1 MSETALATSPVV
13 PFGSLSEL
21 RGEHAKLM
29 RGARR
34 QGPDGDLLARVR
46 SFLDRAQATGT
57 ILDEP
62 NDRDSAQGVLDYWTA
77 WLFSSP
83 DAAALSATP
92 AVLAAFDPKNAAPL
106 GSTDDPYM
114 GLRAF
119 SESDSDRFLGREDAI
134 GTLLDKLRRHS
145 VVFVVGPLGS
155 GKTSLVLA
163 GVVPRLKS
171 RIVMETQK
179 EPICPIVIPG
189 SDPFGALLKG
199 IQQAATTPLP
209 GAWIDESRKRLE
221 RSPDSFAELVRTAA
235 PESPVILLIDQ
246 FEELFTLS
254 SNATV
259 REKFTQAIVSLAP
272 NPQGPNRLILIVR
285 DDFAPAT
292 FNLDALKS
300 FADDSACFSPPAPTG
315 TDLIRII
322 RSGADK
328 VGLKFDDGIVE
339 DLANQVSGDRASL
352 PTLQF
357 TLSKLWAKRRGNR
370 ITTEAYSEVGRPREA
385 LRRAAEAVYATLDS
399 DAQDLA
405 QKIFVELVQP
415 GIGEEVQRRRARRDT
430 LKELAPE
437 APERVAL
444 VLDRFVEA
452 GLIRKTTG
460 LDLDDERFEVAHEAL
475 VRDWPRLNAWVRAKR
490 QESEKKVQLITTA
503 KLWQKSG
510 NPGYLLH
517 GDAIKEAAAFRD
529 AAPQL
534 RDLIAA
540 SEKAAQRR
548 SRIITYGA
556 IAISTVFGAVLT
568 LYAVLHSEYG
578 TLKSAK
584 VNVSTAYD
592 DYEKRIEGLQVR
604 LEEANKTITDQKQAI
619 AELELRLRTRAI
631 GAAPP
636 PIRPPAPPSTNA
648 GQQGY
653 VWVGTE
659 AQSNLADPG
668 GKTAISPV
676 SVKTNER
683 YEMLKNVVLRGDKP
697 SESYAQGPSLG
708 VIPEGTVLTA
718 TGPAIPYVRPSGTT
732 QYWLPVKV
740 DPTDQPIVYVQF
752 AGGGKVQQFAE
763 DLRKYGYRI
772 PGLQSS
778 GEAKGLNE
786 VRYYYPQDKDTA
798 KRVASDVTQVLRQ
811 QGYNLPPTKVVDSTR
826 STGHPGA
833 LELWIDLATSR

>member
-1 MSETALATSPVV
+1 MSETALATRTVL
-13 PFGSLSEL
+13 PFRSLSEL

-29 RGARR
+29 RGARG
-34 QGPDGDLLARVR
+34 QGPDGDLHEQVGN
-46 SFLDRAQATGT
+46 FLERAQATGAV
-57 ILDEP
+57 LDEP

-77 WLFSSP
+77 WLFSAP

-92 AVLAAFDPKNAAPL
+92 AVLAAFDPKNATPL
-106 GSTDDPYM
+106 ATTDEPYM

-119 SESDSDRFLGREDAI
+119 SENDSDRFLGREDAI
-134 GTLLDKLRRHS
+134 GTMLEKLRRHS

-179 EPICPIVIPG
+179 EPICPIVLPG
-189 SDPFGALLKG
+189 NDPFGALLKA

-209 GAWIDESRKRLE
+209 GTWIDDNRKRLE
-221 RSPDSFAELVRTAA
+221 RSPETFAELVRTAV
-235 PESPVILLIDQ
+235 PESPVIIILDQ

-254 SNATV
+254 PGPTV

-272 NPQGPNRLILIVR
+272 DPQGSNRAILIIR
-285 DDFAPAT
+285 DDFAAAT

-300 FADDSACFSPPAPTG
+300 LADDSACFSPPAPTG

-322 RSGADK
+322 KSGADK
-328 VGLKFDDGIVE
+328 VGLKFDEGIVE
-339 DLANQVSGDRASL
+339 DLANQVSGDVASL

-385 LRRAAEAVYATLDS
+385 LRRAAEAVYATLDP
-399 DAQDLA
+399 DTQDLA
-405 QKIFVELVQP
+405 QKIFLELVQP
-415 GIGEEVQRRRARRDT
+415 GIGEEVQRRRARRDV
-430 LKELAPE
+430 LRELAPE

-452 GLIRKTTG
+452 GLIRKTMG
-460 LDLDDERFEVAHEAL
+460 LDADDERFEVAHEAL
-475 VRDWPRLNAWVRAKR
+475 VRDWPRLNAWVRVKR
-490 QESEKKVQLITTA
+490 QESEKKLQLITTA

-510 NPGYLLH
+510 NPGYLLQ

-540 SEKAAQRR
+540 SEQAAQRR
-548 SRIITYGA
+548 ARWKYYGGTA
-556 IAISTVFGAVLT
+556 IGIVFGAFLALSVT
-568 LYAVLHSEYG
+568 LWWK
-578 TLKSAK
+578 KST
-584 VNVSTAYD
+584 VSTDYD
-592 DYEKRIEGLQVR
+592 RYERSTQDLEVK
-604 LEEANKTITDQKQAI
+604 LEEANKTIANQKQHI
-619 AELELRLRTRAI
+619 ADLELRLQARAI
-631 GAAPP
+631 GAPP
-636 PIRPPAPPSTNA
+636 PPLRQPVPPITDAR
-648 GQQGY
+648 QQGY

-659 AQSNLADPG
+659 AQSNVAEPG
-668 GKTAISPV
+668 GKTAISPG
-676 SVKTNER
+676 SVKANAR

-697 SESYAQGPSLG
+697 SETYAQGPSLG

-740 DPTDQPIVYVQF
+740 DPSDQPIVYVQF
-752 AGGGKVQQFAE
+752 AGGDRARAQQFA
-763 DLRKYGYRI
+763 DNLRTHGYRI
-772 PGLQSS
+772 PAVQPSS
-778 GEAKGLNE
+778 DARGLNE
-786 VRYYYPQDKDTA
+786 VRYYYPQDKATA
-798 KRVASDVTQVLRQ
+798 EKVASDVTQVLRQ
-811 QGYNLPPTKVVDSTR
+811 RGYNLPPTKVVDSTG
-826 STGHPGA
+826 SAGHPGA
-833 LELWIDLATSR
+833 LELWLDLPTSR